1 VLALQAVDAPYE
13 AAAAARNKL
22 LPVHAAEGGAPAAAG
37 APAAP
42 SDATAVA
49 PSHTAATVWAADVA
63 SGEHLQA
70 GSEASKRL
78 MESVSRA
85 VAACA
90 LWGAYQEFNALEAAH
105 PVALADLSGLDDR
118 MQAEQANL
126 ATALDAAALFA
137 LATERILAAAP
148 LRRAKLLQPDPEPM
162 QVTPSR
168 AGTPPTRAMVRGRP
182 SSTAA
187 TAVSIRVPSVA
198 VRR

>member
-1 VLALQAVDAPYE
+1 LGAFVLALQAVDAPYE

-22 LPVHAAEGGAPAAAG
+22 VPVQAAEGAAAAAG
-37 APAAP
+37 AT
-42 SDATAVA
+42 DATAA
-49 PSHTAATVWAADVA
+49 TATPHTAASVWAADVA

-118 MQAEQANL
+118 IQAEQANL

-148 LRRAKLLQPDPEPM
+148 LRRAKLLQPDPEPT

-168 AGTPPTRAMVRGRP
+168 AGTPPHAAVRGRP
-182 SSTAA
+182 SLSAA
-187 TAVSIRVPSVA
+187 AVSIRVPSVA